1 MIKWLERKRLVR
13 KGLACDKT
21 RRDVHPHS
29 CRDFLDCSPAMRLV
43 LLGAM
48 LVALLAIG
56 FGRPDETD
64 GGVGRVHFHLLT
76 FLIFL
81 SGVMYVQLD
90 LPEVW
95 KRNSRL
101 LLLLGCVWVNLMLT
115 KGLFVWSGANSFVL
129 HEQLYFLAPSAF
141 APLLASLLL
150 GYRSGLYAVVTYSL
164 LSSLLLLDFNY
175 NLLTVSLIT
184 GFTAVYFSRNNRKRG
199 DLIKAGVAIG
209 VANLLCAMAYG
220 LVGLP
225 DGLVGIGQEDLYS
238 LGQQALIGMFVG
250 IGTALLVSAIL
261 PIVESLFGI
270 ITDISWIEMADLNH
284 PVLQQMTIEAPGTYH
299 HSLVVA
305 NLAEAAASSIGLNP
319 TKLRVMAYFHDIGK
333 IIKPEYFTENIPQGE
348 NPHANLS
355 PTMSALIIIAHV
367 KEGVDLAIKFGL
379 RKPIIDAIKQHHGDS
394 LVYYFYR
401 RAKQMEQDAK
411 DGGRIMN
418 MREEDI
424 PEVSENSFR
433 YPGPNPQTKEI
444 GILSLADTIE
454 AASRSLEKPTPS
466 RIEAFVRD
474 LIQQRIQEGTLD
486 DSHLTLSEIRTASR
500 SFTFTLKSMLHNRVS
515 YPKHES
521 AAESKLVE
529 PAKKSATPAPA
540 PPETA

>member
-21 RRDVHPHS
+21 RRDVQTDS
-29 CRDFLDCSPAMRLV
+29 WRDYLDCSPVVRLA
-43 LLGAM
+43 LLSGM
-48 LVALLAIG
+48 MVALLGIG
-56 FGRPDETD
+56 FWSDSFPAIADAD
-64 GGVGRVHFHLLT
+64 GLQHFHVHLIT
-76 FLIFL
+76 FLVFL

-90 LPEVW
+90 LPDVW
-95 KRNSRL
+95 KQNSKL
-101 LLLLGCVWVNLMLT
+101 LLLLSCVWLNLILT
-115 KGLFVWSGANSFVL
+115 QCLFIWSSGNEYIL
-129 HEQLYFLAPSAF
+129 KDQLYFLAPGAF

-150 GYRSGLYAVVTYSL
+150 GYRSGLYAVISNSL
-164 LSSLLLLDFNY
+164 LSSLLLMDSNY

-184 GFTAVYFSRNNRKRG
+184 GFTAVYFSRGARKRS
-199 DLIKAGVAIG
+199 DLIKAGVAVGI
-209 VANLLCAMAYG
+209 ASFLCAIAFG
-220 LVGLP
+220 LV
-225 DGLVGIGQEDLYS
+225 DMQNHDFYS
-238 LGQQALIGMFVG
+238 LSQQALIGIFVG

-261 PIVESLFGI
+261 PIIESLFGI

-284 PVLQQMTIEAPGTYH
+284 PLLQQMTIEAPGTYQ
-299 HSLVVA
+299 HSVVVA
-305 NLAEAAASSIGLNP
+305 SLAGAAATAIGLNP

-333 IIKPEYFTENIPQGE
+333 IIKPEYFTENIQPGE

-367 KEGVDLAIKFGL
+367 KEGVDLALKFGL

-411 DGGRIMN
+411 EGGRIMN

-424 PEVSENSFR
+424 PEVSESSFR
-433 YPGPNPQTKEI
+433 YPGPIPQNKEI

-454 AASRSLEKPTPS
+454 AASRSLEKPSPS

-474 LIQQRIQEGTLD
+474 IVQQRIKEGILD
-486 DSHLTLSEIRTASR
+486 DSHLTLHEIRAASR
-500 SFTFTLKSMLHNRVS
+500 SFMFTLKSMMHNRVA

-521 AAESKLVE
+521 ADPESKPVQ
-529 PAKKSATPAPA
+529 PAAKTPAPAPA
-540 PPETA
+540 PPEAA

>member
-1 MIKWLERKRLVR
+1 MIKWFERQRLVR

-21 RRDVHPHS
+21 RRDVQAHS
-29 CRDFLDCSPAMRLV
+29 WRDFLDCSPTVRLV
-43 LLGAM
+43 LLGLM
-48 LVALLAIG
+48 LLALMGIG
-56 FGRPDETD
+56 QWRSGESEYA
-64 GGVGRVHFHLLT
+64 HFHLLT
-76 FLIFL
+76 FLVFL

-90 LPEVW
+90 LPDIW

-101 LLLLGCVWVNLMLT
+101 LLLLGVVWLNLVLT
-115 KGLFVWSGANSFVL
+115 KALFLWADANAFVL
-129 HEQLYFLAPSAF
+129 QQQLYFLAPSAF

-150 GYRSGLYAVVTYSL
+150 GYRSGLYAVITYSL
-164 LSSLLLLDFNY
+164 LSSLLLLESNY

-184 GFTAVYFSRNNRKRG
+184 GFTAVYFSRNCRKRSN
-199 DLIKAGVAIG
+199 LIRAGVAVGI
-209 VANLLCAMAYG
+209 ANLLCAIAYG
-220 LVGLP
+220 FIGLP
-225 DGLVGIGQEDLYS
+225 NGLMGIGQSDLYL
-238 LGQQALIGMFVG
+238 LGQQALIGIFVG

-261 PIVESLFGI
+261 PIVESMFGI

-284 PVLQQMTIEAPGTYH
+284 PLLQQMTIEAPGTYH

-305 NLAEAAASSIGLNP
+305 NLAESAATSIGLNP

-333 IIKPEYFTENIPQGE
+333 IIKPEYFTENIPAGE

-411 DGGRIMN
+411 EGGRIMN

-433 YPGPNPQTKEI
+433 YPGPNPQNKEI
-444 GILSLADTIE
+444 AILSLADTIE
-454 AASRSLEKPTPS
+454 AASRSLDKPTPT

-474 LIQQRIQEGTLD
+474 IVTQRINEGTLD
-486 DSHLTLSEIRTASR
+486 ESHLTLSEIRTASR
-500 SFTFTLKSMLHNRVS
+500 SFVFTLKSMMHNRVA
-515 YPKHES
+515 YPKN
-521 AAESKLVE
+521 E
-529 PAKKSATPAPA
+529 PAERKPIQPASKPATPAPA